1 METSLE
7 KAKRIA
13 EIYHKGQVDK
23 AGKPYMNHLRAV
35 SDGVRDLG
43 ETYAIIGLLHDTLE
57 DTDMTI
63 EKLRTLFGDTIA
75 DAVSLLT
82 HDDKVPYLDYI
93 RNLKKSGNPYA
104 IEVKKS
110 DLRNNMDLSRLPA
123 ITEKDLKRLEKYQ
136 KAYEIL
142 CEK

>member
-1 METSLE
+1 METLLE

-82 HDDKVPYLDYI
+82 HDDKIPYLDYI

-123 ITEKDLKRLEKYQ
+123 ITEKDRKRLKKYQ

>member
-1 METSLE
+1 METLLE

-35 SDGVRDLG
+35 SDGVRGLG
-43 ETYAIIGLLHDTLE
+43 ETYAVIGLLHDTLE

-63 EKLRTLFGDTIA
+63 EKLQTLFGDKVA
-75 DAVSLLT
+75 NAVSLLT
-82 HDDKVPYLDYI
+82 HDDKIPYLDYI
-93 RNLKKSGNPYA
+93 RGIKKSGNPYA

-110 DLRNNMDLSRLPA
+110 DLRNNMDLSRLNQV
-123 ITEKDLKRLEKYQ
+123 TEKDLKRLEKYK
-136 KAYEIL
+136 KAYAIL
-142 CEK
+142 NEK

>member
-1 METSLE
+1 METLLE

-82 HDDKVPYLDYI
+82 HDDKIPYLDYI

-110 DLRNNMDLSRLPA
+110 DLRNNMDLSRLNQV
-123 ITEKDLKRLEKYQ
+123 TEKDLKRLEKYK
-136 KAYEIL
+136 KAYAIL
-142 CEK
+142 NEK